1 LSRIATG
8 DWDLIVVPHPSF
20 KLLPVI
26 EATFSRIVQ
35 EEINRLRSYILDLE
49 AEDDRKHRSS
59 IKQLERQ
66 AKKLEARLKEDG
78 SDIRRDD
85 ARTITFEE
93 MGIDALIVDEFD
105 MYKNLGFA
113 TKMSRIAGL
122 PNSDSQQAFDMFMKI
137 RYMLEHGGRMIALTG
152 TAVSNT
158 IAEVYTLQRYLQLEL
173 LEELGI
179 AHFDA
184 WAQMFAD
191 TTTGFELKV
200 DGSGYRQHTRFAKFV
215 NLPELSRILQQVVDI
230 RNEKDLDLPL
240 PRLAGGGPIIVGVEP
255 SGAQQ
260 EYTKLLADRADNIK
274 KGSVKASEDNM
285 LLVTS
290 DGRKAALDIRLVMP
304 DKPEDPDSKIN
315 QAVERIYRYWER
327 THANR
332 GTQTLFLDLSTP
344 KGTGT
349 QSTRAA
355 RQSPEYDEAEAA

>member
-1 LSRIATG
+1 
-8 DWDLIVVPHPSF
+8 
-20 KLLPVI
+20 
-26 EATFSRIVQ
+26 
-35 EEINRLRSYILDLE
+35 
-49 AEDDRKHRSS
+49 
-59 IKQLERQ
+59 
-66 AKKLEARLKEDG
+66 
-78 SDIRRDD
+78 
-85 ARTITFEE
+85 
-93 MGIDALIVDEFD
+93 
-105 MYKNLGFA
+105 
-113 TKMSRIAGL
+113 
-122 PNSDSQQAFDMFMKI
+122 
-137 RYMLEHGGRMIALTG
+137 
-152 TAVSNT
+152 
-158 IAEVYTLQRYLQLEL
+158 
-173 LEELGI
+173 
-179 AHFDA
+179 
-184 WAQMFAD
+184 MFAD